1 MLSFASDSFFKL
13 HELKTPTWCD
23 SCGQFIWTP
32 VIYDSNKT
40 YIRLVSPF
48 SRTLQ
53 CKYCKYI
60 CHTKCRKVVHVD
72 CKGIIESPALTNF
85 DDVNKI
91 FEIPESDD
99 QELEELEKKISIY
112 NERLKNKGSGLGMT
126 LLPNSKAF
134 RGFIRVYINLTRPIS
149 VIAGTRPPSIYD
161 IINEEDT
168 VVSRRT
174 LTVFYMPRE
183 TVKSIHIT
191 SNYTTID
198 VIKAMLKKFKVVDNP
213 QKFALYRRQ
222 KNNDGKATLSRI
234 SDQDFPLKIALEWF
248 DWNERQFV
256 LQEND
261 TGDIVWDYFLLPEL
275 KNFLIMLD
283 REEEEHLSQ
292 LKSKYEALRQE
303 INHLISIRSIQNEGV
318 PVT

>member
-1 MLSFASDSFFKL
+1 M
-13 HELKTPTWCD
+13 
-23 SCGQFIWTP
+23 
-32 VIYDSNKT
+32 
-40 YIRLVSPF
+40 
-48 SRTLQ
+48 
-53 CKYCKYI
+53 
-60 CHTKCRKVVHVD
+60 VHVD